1 MIKSMLV
8 ALTLSLAVANVAL
21 ADQYVVF
28 GCNYKEGKGPADLQ
42 KWFDTL
48 AKPAL
53 DAAGAQAE
61 ISVLTTTVNT
71 DPDTPDFYWVERHP
85 DLAAYGKSA
94 GFFFDPGAK
103 FNNVAVEAFKIWTC
117 TSAIYAGTVFYKG
130 K

>member
-1 MIKSMLV
+1 MRKSILV
-8 ALTLSLAVANVAL
+8 ALTLLLAAASTAL

-28 GCNYKEGKGPADLQ
+28 ACNYKEGKGPADLQ

-61 ISVLTTTVNT
+61 VSVLTPTVSN
-71 DPDTPDFYWVERHP
+71 DPETPDFYWVERWP

-94 GFFFDPGAK
+94 GLFFDPGAK
-103 FNNVAVEAFKIWTC
+103 FGNVVVEAFKIWTC
-117 TSAIYAGTVFYKG
+117 QNAIYAGAVFYKG